1 MILGI
6 FSIDNGKVNTMTEYR
21 YQTIKDGKKS
31 NDETI
36 LQELL
41 FEKPELFPVKQI
53 TEITD
58 QWIPLAREVD
68 TTGGAT
74 GRHGILDILA
84 TDDSGNIYIVECKLR
99 YNTGDMKSIRGQIT
113 DYASAFF
120 REVKNSNDNGWKW
133 FKDSIDNNTS
143 IDGTLEDILDNAK
156 VPSDETI
163 ESMKRSLKENRII
176 LVFAVDVMTA
186 GLWDAIDWHNNAV
199 NTEHNYPCFAIEV
212 RRYREKENNEKI
224 FVEVQTYPYDL
235 TELVQK
241 KSQSRGHFQHN
252 AETFQKQFEKSNLSE
267 QQIQIFNHARKQLEE
282 IADVFVYSRPGSES
296 STAALM
302 PRFQSIYEGRRS
314 PFTLDSNGMMV
325 VQFEMLHDYIGN
337 KGSGKPTLQ
346 SEIFK
351 NSLSKI
357 PEIKKQFDKKPQQGQ
372 RIGNFRL
379 EAEIWLPVYKEI
391 FKALE
396 EIL

>member
-53 TEITD
+53 TETTD

-68 TTGGAT
+68 TTSGAT

-267 QQIQIFNHARKQLEE
+267 QQIQIFNHARKELEE

-325 VQFEMLHDYIGN
+325 VQFEMLHDYIDN

-357 PEIKKQFDKKPQQGQ
+357 PEIKKQFEKKPQQGQ

>member
-1 MILGI
+1 MGI
-6 FSIDNGKVNTMTEYR
+6 FSIEHGQVDTKNFLPYETF
-21 YQTIKDGKKS
+21 KDGKKS

-53 TEITD
+53 TETTD
-58 QWIPLAREVD
+58 QWIPLSREVD

-74 GRHGILDILA
+74 GRHGILDIFA
-84 TDDSGNIYIVECKLR
+84 TDNSGNIYIVECKLR

-199 NTEHNYPCFAIEV
+199 NTGHNYPCFAIEV

-267 QQIQIFNHARKQLEE
+267 QQIQIFNHARKELEE

-296 STAALM
+296 ATAALM

-325 VQFEMLHDYIGN
+325 VQFEMLHDYIDN
-337 KGSGKPTLQ
+337 KGSGKPILQ

-357 PEIKKQFDKKPQQGQ
+357 PEIKKQFEKKPQQGQ

-379 EAEIWLPVYKEI
+379 DAEIWLPVYKEI

>member
-6 FSIDNGKVNTMTEYR
+6 FSIEEEVDAKIWLPYKTV
-21 YQTIKDGKKS
+21 KDGKKS

-36 LQELL
+36 LQELI

-53 TEITD
+53 TETTD

-68 TTGGAT
+68 TTSKGI

-84 TDDSGNIYIVECKLR
+84 TDGSGNIYIVECKLR

-113 DYASAFF
+113 DYASAFY
-120 REVKNSNDNGWKW
+120 REAKISNDDGWKW

-143 IDGTLEDILDNAK
+143 IDGTLEDILDDAK
-156 VPSDETI
+156 VPIDETI

-267 QQIQIFNHARKQLEE
+267 QQIQIFNHARKELEE
-282 IADVFVYSRPGSES
+282 IADVFVYNMPGSES

-314 PFTLDSNGMMV
+314 PFTLDSNGILTL
-325 VQFEMLHDYIGN
+325 QFEMLNDPIDN

-357 PEIKKQFDKKPQQGQ
+357 PEIKKQFEKKPQQGQ
-372 RIGNFRL
+372 RITNFRL
-379 EAEIWLPVYKEI
+379 EPEIWLPVYKEI